1 MWNTEALLKAQ
12 TDHSASLRSEVEGFQ
27 PRLGKKRLTSSCW
40 WSFVWNDVQFLSW
53 LSGRLGSLNTN
64 QQAGHEL
71 VFITL
76 SPLYDS
82 QPWLCNQL
90 PDFSFCCAAT
100 DSEQLWLRRSI
111 RDQAEESRCDGW
123 DQQSP
128 SEPSSNT
135 CILSITHTQHTF
147 ADI

>member
-1 MWNTEALLKAQ
+1 MWNTQVLLKAQ
-12 TDHSASLRSEVEGFQ
+12 TDRSASAQSEDEEF
-27 PRLGKKRLTSSCW
+27 RTRFWKRRLTSSCR

-53 LSGRLGSLNTN
+53 LSARLGSLNTN

-82 QPWLCNQL
+82 PPWLRIQL
-90 PDFSFCCAAT
+90 PDFSFCCAAA
-100 DSEQLWLRRSI
+100 DSERLWLRRSI
-111 RDQAEESRCDGW
+111 RDQAEESCFDGW

-128 SEPSSNT
+128 SELSSST